1 MSDKIKLTNLVEFI
15 DIAEENNIDFAK
27 ITYCCGAHSF
37 VDYEVDF
44 GPEGTTYHYR
54 FKNHIFD
61 CFDSKYFPY
70 YVMSIKNKAYIMYEL
85 QKAITVWVCYT
96 EEDHRN
102 SGLITSLLNNLLEMY
117 PGKNIEMDTYSESLR
132 KVCNDLGIPIMK
144 K

>member
-1 MSDKIKLTNLVEFI
+1 
-15 DIAEENNIDFAK
+15 
-27 ITYCCGAHSF
+27 
-37 VDYEVDF
+37 
-44 GPEGTTYHYR
+44 
-54 FKNHIFD
+54 
-61 CFDSKYFPY
+61 
-70 YVMSIKNKAYIMYEL
+70 MYEL